1 MDEIIILIAGIVAGI
16 TGFILFR
23 TNDKGTGATG
33 IRSDIQRAGDNTDR
47 ITERL
52 NDNSSRIDIAADA
65 VDRIAE
71 EQRNSDAAVG
81 KIAGLVKRGR
91 KAIDAIRKADSEGKD
106 GGSD

>member
-16 TGFILFR
+16 AGFILFR
-23 TNDKGTGATG
+23 TNDKGTGAGG

-52 NDNSSRIDIAADA
+52 KDNSSRIDIAADA

-81 KIAGLVKRGR
+81 RIAGLVKRGR
-91 KAIDAIRKADSEGKD
+91 KAIDAIRKADSEGKE
-106 GGSD
+106 GSSD

>member
-23 TNDKGTGATG
+23 SNDKGTGAAG
-33 IRSDIQRAGDNTDR
+33 IRSDIQRAGDNSDR

-52 NDNSSRIDIAADA
+52 KDNSSRIDIAENAA
-65 VDRIAE
+65 SRIAE
-71 EQRNSDAAVG
+71 EQRNSAEAVG
-81 KIAGLVKRGR
+81 RIAGLVKRGR
-91 KAIDAIRKADSEGKD
+91 KAIDAIRKADSEGKE

>member
-1 MDEIIILIAGIVAGI
+1 MDEIIILIAGLVAGI

-23 TNDKGTGATG
+23 TNDKGTSAGG
-33 IRSDIQRAGDNTDR
+33 IRSDIRRAGNDTDR

-52 NDNSSRIDIAADA
+52 NDNSSRIDIAANS

-71 EQRNSDAAVG
+71 EQRNSAAAVG
-81 KIAGLVKRGR
+81 RIAGLVKRGR

-106 GGSD
+106 IGSD